1 MQGTN
6 LNVNIVANTEK
17 FNQELIKTN
26 LLIKKFTRDASKAL
40 TKGDAAGF
48 EAFTAEAARLK
59 ATLPGLEREL
69 AKTGAVAEAAGR
81 SFMLSARSF
90 RSLDQAV
97 LGLGRSLAGAR
108 AGLVAF
114 AAVKGIQAIGDAI
127 KSAVD
132 QLEKIKDLSSE
143 IGRKPIATQATQELL
158 KEAGLS
164 DADATKFQQARSD
177 AITKLMTAT
186 GRQDVFSRVREMR
199 GQGPGA
205 GAAEEAAGHMQNVQ
219 AFADRAVQT
228 FRGGV
233 PVIRDF
239 SDALKE
245 IGINADAFMRLK
257 PEERL
262 RVFDQALISYNK
274 NAASAGRSI
283 EQLNS
288 VSQALV
294 GLPIDKA
301 VKAATAELDGLD
313 RKTQELANSQRGATE
328 ANIQNA
334 EAQRLA
340 DVKLEQAKQEAAA
353 ATLLTLGETNK
364 AATEAQ
370 TAALQAAAD
379 YAKRL
384 REVQSVGNEISRV
397 NYADQIM
404 TDWSTLPQFFNSL
417 TQQISNSFAA
427 LWSNIQAGAQSVAN
441 TLSNATPGLT
451 PPIMGP
457 QFAAGGIVNGPGT
470 ATSDSIM
477 ARLSDGEFV
486 MRAAAVRTWG
496 PDFMAA
502 LNAMRNP
509 FAGFAAGGLVGR
521 GFADGG
527 LVAAGAGGTPV
538 HLHLGGHSFALS
550 GAGSVVD
557 ALVVEANRQQ
567 LRSAGVKPSWFGGRP
582 SGR

>member
-1 MQGTN
+1 VPDN
-6 LNVNIVANTEK
+6 LTIQFGADT
-17 FNQELIKTN
+17 
-26 LLIKKFTRDASKAL
+26 SKL
-40 TKGDAAGF
+40 DAAVENIKLQIRSLSR
-48 EAFTAEAARLK
+48 EAKKAFDRGDTAAVNDYTNQIGRLRSNMR
-59 ATLPGLEREL
+59 GLNQTIAE
-69 AKTGAVAEAAGR
+69 TGAVTAATSRQIG
-81 SFMLSARSF
+81 LSARSF

-97 LGLGRSLAGAR
+97 GGLARSLAGAR
-108 AGLVAF
+108 AGLVAL
-114 AAVKGIQAIGDAI
+114 AAVKGINAIGDAI

-143 IGRKPIATQATQELL
+143 IGRKPIATQATQELG

-164 DADATKFQQARSD
+164 DADVTKFQQARSD

-186 GRQDVFSRVREMR
+186 GPQDVFSRVREMR
-199 GQGPGA
+199 GRGPGEA

-219 AFADRAVQT
+219 AFTERTVQT

-245 IGINADAFMRLK
+245 IGINVDAFMRLK

-274 NAASAGRSI
+274 NAARAGRSI
-283 EQLNS
+283 EQLNF
-288 VSQALV
+288 VSQALTN
-294 GLPIDKA
+294 LPMDKA
-301 VKAATAELDGLD
+301 LKITTAELDGLA
-313 RKTQELANSQRGATE
+313 RKTKELENSQRGATD
-328 ANIQNA
+328 ANIQKA
-334 EAQRLA
+334 EEQRQA

-353 ATLLTLGETNK
+353 ATLLSLGETNK

-370 TAALQAAAD
+370 AAALQAAAD
-379 YAKRL
+379 YAKGL
-384 REVQSVGNEISRV
+384 RGVQLAGDEISKT
-397 NYADQIM
+397 NAADQIM
-404 TDWSTLPQFFNSL
+404 TDWSQLPQFFDSL

-427 LWSNIQAGAQSVAN
+427 LWSTIQAGAQSVAN
-441 TLSNATPGLT
+441 TLSNATPGLI

-470 ATSDSIM
+470 GTSDSIM

-509 FAGFAAGGLVGR
+509 FAGFAAGGLVGH

-527 LVAAGAGGTPV
+527 LVAGPGGVPV

-550 GAGSVVD
+550 GSGNVVD
-557 ALVVEANRQQ
+557 SLVVEARRQQ
-567 LRSAGVKPSWFGGRP
+567 VRSAGVKPSWFAGRP
-582 SGR
+582 GG